1 MFGFNMSEFAGRKN
15 IIELVFEDVGVWGQL
30 SWKYIFRMRNFRFW
44 CKRCRRVKWL
54 RSCVLVACVSLCFS
68 NLPTNFFFFY
78 GKCLILLTPHLF
90 RALIV
95 EILICTIAAV
105 CTYLFAYLYSI
116 VYSYNFKIVL
126 WFAVYKTYCSLPTP
140 TKLVESVSFFS
151 FFQI

>member
-1 MFGFNMSEFAGRKN
+1 MFGFNISEFSGRKN
-15 IIELVFEDVGVWGQL
+15 IIELVFEDAGVWGQA
-30 SWKYIFRMRNFRFW
+30 SWKYIFRW
-44 CKRCRRVKWL
+44 GTLDSGVKGCRRVRWL
-54 RSCVLVACVSLCFS
+54 RSRVLVPCVSLRFS
-68 NLPTNFFFFY
+68 ILPTPFFFFD

-116 VYSYNFKIVL
+116 AYSYNFKIV
-126 WFAVYKTYCSLPTP
+126 VCIKTYCFLPTP
-140 TKLVESVSFFS
+140 TKLVESMSFFS